1 MNTVFLSVKY
11 GRILKN
17 TIVLEND
24 QRMLKSFLF
33 SLSYYFT
40 IFVFVYSIIVFIFVL
55 ALKVDKISKTILENR
70 KLPFSFSS
78 LTLRTTGA
86 AAAAQPENSILGEQ

>member
-1 MNTVFLSVKY
+1 MNMMFLSVKY
-11 GRILKN
+11 GRLQKYDSSRKRSDN
-17 TIVLEND
+17 A
-24 QRMLKSFLF
+24 Q
-33 SLSYYFT
+33 
-40 IFVFVYSIIVFIFVL
+40 IIFIFSFILFYHFRFCLFDNYFHFDL
-55 ALKVDKISKTILENR
+55 ALKVDKILKTILENR